1 MSKLKWSFDYC
12 SAWNRGTALYVQ
24 WANRHGISYPRLM
37 VLYALM
43 TAGEM
48 TQKEICEG
56 FGLVKQTVNTVV
68 RDLKKNKYI
77 ILKAGQSDRLEK
89 NISLTGE
96 GRIYAEKWVN
106 PLLKTEKRIFE
117 IIGCE
122 RMKQMQD
129 TLELFNILFENEMRG
144 DKQE

>member
-77 ILKAGQSDRLEK
+77 ILKAGQADRREK
-89 NISLTGE
+89 DIPDGRGQNLRREMGE
-96 GRIYAEKWVN
+96 
-106 PLLKTEKRIFE
+106 PLIKDGEEDFRNNRL
-117 IIGCE
+117 
-122 RMKQMQD
+122 
-129 TLELFNILFENEMRG
+129 
-144 DKQE
+144 